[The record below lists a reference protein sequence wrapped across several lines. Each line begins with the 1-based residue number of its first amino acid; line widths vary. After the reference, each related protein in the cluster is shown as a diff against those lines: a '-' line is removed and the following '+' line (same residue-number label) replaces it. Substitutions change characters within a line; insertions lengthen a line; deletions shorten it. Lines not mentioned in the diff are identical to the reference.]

1 MFATHQPIIGAW
13 ARKSPDNFARVCQ
26 FVVLTIRQSLNEVK
40 PAFDDI
46 EFGEDPEAARGRLF
60 GFKARAWAEAWQY
73 RQANLAFL
81 EHIENDPDAS
91 PRQKDLAMLEFVC
104 GLYGFGPVKA
114 GFLLQLVFGRVG
126 CLDTHN
132 LNRFRIKPSAVK
144 SSLFAR
150 LKTPAARKR
159 FLTRYLDLC
168 EEFGGCEKLWDS
180 WCEYVAND
188 QPKAY
193 DNAFAVSAEHVNA
206 LAAFMEV

>member
-13 ARKSPDNFARVCQ
+13 ARKSPENFARVCQ
-26 FVVLTIRQSLNEVK
+26 FVVLTIRQPLNEVK

-46 EFGEDPEAARGRLF
+46 EFGGDPNAARGRLF
-60 GFKARAWAEAWQY
+60 GFKARAWAEAWQN
-73 RQANLAFL
+73 RQANLAFF
-81 EHIENDPDAS
+81 EHIETDPDAS
-91 PRQKDLAMLEFVC
+91 PRQKDLAMLEYAC

-114 GFLLQLVFGRVG
+114 GFLLQLVYGRVG

-132 LNRFRIKPSAVK
+132 LNRFKIKPSAVK

-150 LKTPAARKR
+150 RKTPKGRRA

-168 EEFGGCEKLWDS
+168 EKFGGCEALWDS
-180 WCEYVAND
+180 WCEYVAKD

-193 DNAFAVSAEHVNA
+193 ASAFEVSAEHVNA